1 LFSNSRTF
9 KACEGLWITHYIQGP
24 HLLDSRWDSRT
35 FPGLSRTFFSI
46 FKDLATGKIFENQLR
61 NTTFEQ
67 YIILIE
73 IGENKHL
80 GNNHWAGDNSSIIS
94 SLLKKNSRTFKDLII
109 FQGLSRPGFF
119 LTNSRTNQDFQGPW
133 GPCI

>member
-1 LFSNSRTF
+1 
-9 KACEGLWITHYIQGP
+9 
-24 HLLDSRWDSRT
+24 LL
-35 FPGLSRTFFSI
+35 
-46 FKDLATGKIFENQLR
+46 
-61 NTTFEQ
+61 

-80 GNNHWAGDNSSIIS
+80 GNNPWAGDNSSIIS

-119 LTNSRTNQDFQGPW
+119 FNKFKDFPGFSRTVGTSAMHFRFV
-133 GPCI
+133 CTSKKT

>member
-1 LFSNSRTF
+1 
-9 KACEGLWITHYIQGP
+9 
-24 HLLDSRWDSRT
+24 LL
-35 FPGLSRTFFSI
+35 
-46 FKDLATGKIFENQLR
+46 
-61 NTTFEQ
+61 

-80 GNNHWAGDNSSIIS
+80 GNNSWAGDNSSIIS

-119 LTNSRTNQDFQGPW
+119 FYKFKDFPGFSRTVGTLFRAFYLVSDDTSLKNH
-133 GPCI
+133 